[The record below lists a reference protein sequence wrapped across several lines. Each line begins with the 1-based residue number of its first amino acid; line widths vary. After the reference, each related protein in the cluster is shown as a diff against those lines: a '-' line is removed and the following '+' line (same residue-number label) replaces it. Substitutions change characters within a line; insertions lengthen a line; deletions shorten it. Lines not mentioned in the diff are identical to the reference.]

1 MAVTNYPDGVSSEG
15 VVVAAASGEITGTGS
30 IETGLDSVTGAVCS
44 LDVADIGVTAGDPA
58 IAYCVAGTG
67 GEVDVTVKQDDFA
80 TDATGAATVTVI
92 AYGTKA

>member
-1 MAVTNYPDGVSSEG
+1 MAVTNFPGGVSSEG
-15 VVVAAASGEITGTGS
+15 VVVVGVSAEITGTGS

-44 LDVADIGVTAGDPA
+44 LDVADIGTSSGDPA
-58 IAYCVAGTG
+58 VAYCVPGTG

-80 TDATGAATVTVI
+80 TDASAAATVTVI